1 MNSKIYNLAWV
12 TLVSLSIFYSAMSTC
27 NAATDEG
34 VAFSGEVLGGQQ
46 EDVDVTSLYGT
57 FTTPVQ
63 YPLALHLE
71 AVSDDA
77 SGDSLQGIGAHVYFR
92 DKDWGLLGFTAMD
105 VSIDLLETDEL
116 PAIENLDINTYG
128 LEAEAHFASL
138 VLALQGGRIK
148 SDELEFE
155 KDQYTNVEL
164 HWFAGKQWHVVVGS
178 HRFAG
183 ETTNLVEADYT
194 HFINSFY
201 LSAYLGGTWD
211 AFDNVYLGVEFGSAS
226 KTGSNWVIFAE
237 VDSGE
242 AEYDAVFVGLRFEF
256 GPLDATPILSLFERN
271 TGGYS
276 FLSTQSSSSTIGNGT
291 GMHN

>member
-1 MNSKIYNLAWV
+1 MNSKIYNQAWV
-12 TLVSLSIFYSAMSTC
+12 ILVPLLIFCGVISTC
-27 NAATDEG
+27 NAATGEG
-34 VAFSGEVLGGQQ
+34 MALSGEVLGGQQ
-46 EDVDVTSLYGT
+46 EDVDVTSIYGT

-92 DKDWGLLGFTAMD
+92 DPDWGLLGFTAMD
-105 VSIDLLETDEL
+105 VSVDLMETDEL

-138 VLALQGGRIK
+138 VLALQGGRIE

-164 HWFAGKQWHVVVGS
+164 HWFAGKKWHLVAGS

-183 ETTNLVEADYT
+183 ETTNLVETDYT
-194 HFINSFY
+194 HFINSHY
-201 LSAYLGGTWD
+201 ISAYLGGTWD

-226 KTGSNWVIFAE
+226 KTGANWVFFAE

-242 AEYDAVFVGLRFEF
+242 AGYDAVFVGLRFEF
-256 GPLDATPILSLFERN
+256 GPLDAAPILSLFERN

-276 FLSTQSSSSTIGNGT
+276 FISTQSSSSTIGNGT